1 MGTQEKEIIKK
12 RLEYI
17 KREKINE
24 FKEKLVDLVEEYH
37 SWFCHND
44 EFFNGV
50 REVEKQV
57 NIEKQQHLNR

>member
-1 MGTQEKEIIKK
+1 MGTQEKEIIQK

-17 KREKINE
+17 KMERINE
-24 FKEKLVDLVEEYH
+24 FEQKLFDLVEEYH

>member
-1 MGTQEKEIIKK
+1 MGTQEKEIIQK

-17 KREKINE
+17 KMERINE
-24 FKEKLVDLVEEYH
+24 FEQKLFDLVEEYH

-50 REVEKQV
+50 REIEKQV

>member
-1 MGTQEKEIIKK
+1 MGTQEKEIIQK

-17 KREKINE
+17 KMERINE
-24 FKEKLVDLVEEYH
+24 FEQKLFDLVEEYH

-50 REVEKQV
+50 REVKKQV

>member
-1 MGTQEKEIIKK
+1 MGTQEKEIIQK
-12 RLEYI
+12 RLEHI
-17 KREKINE
+17 KMERINE
-24 FKEKLVDLVEEYH
+24 FEQKLFDLVEEYH

>member
-1 MGTQEKEIIKK
+1 MKTQEKEIIKK

-17 KREKINE
+17 KMEKINE

-37 SWFCHND
+37 SYFCLND